1 MEKFYK
7 KGAAVYQVAYVHEW
21 KGRKAFVC
29 NVAKDSDFAPLSIDV
44 IYSDVTLE
52 VATADEW
59 DAALAKAMKCQAKID
74 KAQREREEA
83 EEFGVRVIRRT
94 RRHGHMVGAE
104 DDFIVRATKTQW
116 IGVHGRYKRNGK
128 WERGEPVSKPSYRF
142 APVTY
147 ITEES
152 LDTLDHLAAG
162 RERVNFVKE
171 RKQIE
176 VAK

>member
-7 KGAAVYQVAYVHEW
+7 KGGAVYQVAHVHEW
-21 KGRKAFVC
+21 KGCKAFVC
-29 NVAKDSDFAPLSIDV
+29 NVAKDSDFTPLSVDV
-44 IYSDVTLE
+44 IFSDIALE

-59 DAALAKAMKCQAKID
+59 DAALSKAMKCQAKID

-83 EEFGVRVIRRT
+83 EEFGVCVTRRT
-94 RRHGHMVGAE
+94 RRGHMAGAE

-128 WERGEPVSKPSYRF
+128 WERGEPVAKPPYHF

-152 LDTLDHLAAG
+152 LDELDRLAAG

-171 RKQIE
+171 RKQ